1 MVTSWYHG
9 SLPFAQTTWVE
20 ILRINIKLKNFTR
33 WDNDPLQSIFKSAE
47 QTEKSRKIDS
57 PQITAHINLLSFP
70 YGIARTIWF
79 SNRNFRISHKNGK
92 CPCYRDKRRNINYL
106 SVVQEY
112 YFTENIL
119 ALTRKRLN
127 GSKGVRRKK
136 RLAKLNNNLMN
147 DRQKNMSNIPLL
159 LLFFGQLLR

>member
-1 MVTSWYHG
+1 M
-9 SLPFAQTTWVE
+9 A
-20 ILRINIKLKNFTR
+20 
-33 WDNDPLQSIFKSAE
+33 SAHV
-47 QTEKSRKIDS
+47 IV
-57 PQITAHINLLSFP
+57 I
-70 YGIARTIWF
+70 
-79 SNRNFRISHKNGK
+79 
-92 CPCYRDKRRNINYL
+92 KRRNINYL